1 MKKLISICIITI
13 VMVSLNACRQDN
25 DEIIFEQTGKKDTQT
40 TNRMGKNTDRDSA
53 HISPTDPPV
62 KDGQQWK
69 IKK

>member
-13 VMVSLNACRQDN
+13 VMVSLSACRQDD
-25 DEIIFEQTGKKDTQT
+25 DETTFEQTGKRDIK
-40 TNRMGKNTDRDSA
+40 TNRTGKNTDRDSA
-53 HISPTDPPV
+53 QINPTDPPV

>member
-25 DEIIFEQTGKKDTQT
+25 DETTFEETGKDTQKT
-40 TNRMGKNTDRDSA
+40 IRTGHTTDRDTA
-53 HISPTDPPV
+53 QITPADPPV